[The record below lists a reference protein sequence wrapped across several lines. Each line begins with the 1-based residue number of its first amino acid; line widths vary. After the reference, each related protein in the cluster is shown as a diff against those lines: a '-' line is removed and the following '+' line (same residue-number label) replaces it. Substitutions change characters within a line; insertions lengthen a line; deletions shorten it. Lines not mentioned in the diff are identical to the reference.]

1 MAIHFFW
8 IGETCQNYWIS
19 IHIEPGQTTTNLNNQ
34 TNKEE
39 KNDIIDKET
48 YKYIFTKSTKSNVLN
63 QILNYRPNYKA
74 NLPHKILK
82 SKTEPPIIPQSAVK
96 RKTDPPVVG
105 SSMLMVP
112 TVTGNIRIS

>member
-1 MAIHFFW
+1 MTFQAPNL
-8 IGETCQNYWIS
+8 IGHERLHYFEICCVLQPRRKKIKLL
-19 IHIEPGQTTTNLNNQ
+19 IKKPTNIYSLNQ
-34 TNKEE
+34 
-39 KNDIIDKET
+39 I
-48 YKYIFTKSTKSNVLN
+48 YQTKSTKSNVFNQNLN
-63 QILNYRPNYKA
+63 HNPHYKTK
-74 NLPHKILK
+74 LPHKILK